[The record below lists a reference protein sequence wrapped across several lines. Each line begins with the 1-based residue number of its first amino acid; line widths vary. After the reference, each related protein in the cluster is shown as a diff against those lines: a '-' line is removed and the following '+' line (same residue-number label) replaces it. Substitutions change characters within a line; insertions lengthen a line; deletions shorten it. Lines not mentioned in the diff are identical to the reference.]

1 MSQNCVHRYCDMSL
15 GSDKGFGGAG
25 GSGAKSTL
33 VRGVTKKVFR
43 TRELV
48 LQNLGKVDK
57 TQDELFDEFLS
68 NFARQQLTAAKLQKY
83 LNGYVQVGRMG
94 GKCKTELESAFIVYV

>member
-1 MSQNCVHRYCDMSL
+1 MSL
-15 GSDKGFGGAG
+15 GSDKG
-25 GSGAKSTL
+25 GSGSGGPGSSKSTL

-68 NFARQQLTAAKLQKY
+68 NFAKQQVTAAKLQKY
-83 LNGYVQVGRMG
+83 LHGYIQVGDSLWR
-94 GKCKTELESAFIVYV
+94 SINA

>member
-1 MSQNCVHRYCDMSL
+1 MSL
-15 GSDKGFGGAG
+15 GSNDKGFGGGGAMGGGGGG
-25 GSGAKSTL
+25 GSVTKSTL

-57 TQDELFDEFLS
+57 TQDELFDEFLN
-68 NFARQQLTAAKLQKY
+68 NFAKQQVTAAKLQKY
-83 LNGYVQVGRMG
+83 LHGYIQVLLLYYTISVDGNW
-94 GKCKTELESAFIVYV
+94 T

>member
-1 MSQNCVHRYCDMSL
+1 MSL
-15 GSDKGFGGAG
+15 GSNDKGFGSGGAMGGGGGG
-25 GSGAKSTL
+25 GSVTKSTL

-57 TQDELFDEFLS
+57 TQDELFDEFLN
-68 NFARQQLTAAKLQKY
+68 NFAKQQVTAAKLQKY
-83 LNGYVQVGRMG
+83 LHGYIQVRVI
-94 GKCKTELESAFIVYV
+94 SV

>member
-1 MSQNCVHRYCDMSL
+1 MSL
-15 GSDKGFGGAG
+15 GSDKGGVGASG
-25 GSGAKSTL
+25 GSAKSTL

-68 NFARQQLTAAKLQKY
+68 NFAKQQVIAAKLQKY
-83 LNGYVQVGRMG
+83 LNGFIQVGRWRNA
-94 GKCKTELESAFIVYV
+94 L